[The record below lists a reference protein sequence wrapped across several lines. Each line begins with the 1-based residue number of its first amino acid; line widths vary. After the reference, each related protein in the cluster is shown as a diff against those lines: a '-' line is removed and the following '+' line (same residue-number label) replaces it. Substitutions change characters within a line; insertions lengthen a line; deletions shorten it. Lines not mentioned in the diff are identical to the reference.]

1 VTYYLPDEKENWDVE
16 DSILREEEL
25 PDRKRKREQQEDD
38 KPVEEGEEGKPPRW
52 DPVHISQIK
61 SELQAPIQK
70 TEKLQAAGLGVSK
83 MALEQL
89 IEVRYFLA
97 NSCVVDLDWILI
109 QWGPWIQTDPDS
121 INPDPQNCL

>member
-1 VTYYLPDEKENWDVE
+1 MQNYDILCLFFRSAKLDNVTYYPPDEKENWDVE

-89 IEVRYFLA
+89 IEVRYFF
-97 NSCVVDLDWILI
+97 VY
-109 QWGPWIQTDPDS
+109 
-121 INPDPQNCL
+121 

>member
-25 PDRKRKREQQEDD
+25 PDRKRKREQEEDE
-38 KPVEEGEEGKPPRW
+38 KPMEEGGEGKPPRW

-89 IEVRYFLA
+89 IEVWYFLFY
-97 NSCVVDLDWILI
+97 
-109 QWGPWIQTDPDS
+109 
-121 INPDPQNCL
+121 